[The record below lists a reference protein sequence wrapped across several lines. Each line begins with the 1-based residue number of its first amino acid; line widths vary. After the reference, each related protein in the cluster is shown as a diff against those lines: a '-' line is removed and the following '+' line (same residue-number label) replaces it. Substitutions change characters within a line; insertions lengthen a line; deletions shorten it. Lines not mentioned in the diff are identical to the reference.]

1 MKLFAVAGN
10 PVYYSQSPQIWNYS
24 FQKSNINAH
33 YFRINTDQ
41 AKDIVKMIKEIE
53 LSGCNVTSPFK
64 QDILPY
70 VNKIEGDAVKIKS
83 VNCIV
88 PISKKLFGYNTDVD
102 GFYSALVL
110 NGFNPQNKKA
120 IVIGAGGAA
129 RAVVYSLIKSG
140 VSDLVIANRTFE
152 KARELAEN
160 FKCRV
165 SSIDKIEK
173 EAKEA
178 DLLVSCVSS
187 TERFISK
194 DTFHKKLTVLDAQ
207 YAEVSSLQKDAE
219 FAGSKLIDGREWLIY
234 QAAFFFKDFFNEL
247 PLESMK
253 EALKDNTVKAYKKK
267 RSISLVGFMGAGKS
281 NLGKLLAQ
289 SNNARFMDLDLM
301 IEEKEGKII
310 SDIFK
315 NRGESYFRTLE
326 SQILKTIDLSIPTV
340 LACGGGTTIHEE
352 NVDFLRSSSKVLWLW
367 SPLEEIIKRIDN
379 TNRPLLEQADLIFKE
394 RQIQYA
400 RACDVCVNNKDEKT
414 TLKQLLREIWI

>member
-1 MKLFAVAGN
+1 MKLFAVAGS
-10 PVYYSQSPQIWNYS
+10 PVSYSQSPQIWNHS
-24 FQKSNINAH
+24 FKKNNIDAH
-33 YFRINTDQ
+33 YFKISTDQ
-41 AKDIVKMIKEIE
+41 AKDLIKMIKELE

-64 QDILPY
+64 EDVIPY
-70 VNKIEGDAVKIKS
+70 INKIEGDAVKIKS

-88 PISKKLFGYNTDVD
+88 PINKKLFGYNTDVD

-110 NGFNPQNKKA
+110 NGFNPHNKKA

-129 RAVVYSLIKSG
+129 RAVVHALMKSG
-140 VSDLVIANRTFE
+140 ASDIVIANRTFE
-152 KARELAEN
+152 KARELASD

-173 EAKEA
+173 ETKEA

-187 TERFISK
+187 IDRFISK

-207 YAEVSSLQKDAE
+207 YAEVSCLQKDAE
-219 FAGSKLIDGREWLIY
+219 FAGCKLIDGREWLIY

-253 EALKDNTVKAYKKK
+253 EALKENIVKTYKNKK
-267 RSISLVGFMGAGKS
+267 NISLIGFMGTGKS

-289 SNNARFMDLDLM
+289 SNNSTFIDLDLI
-301 IEEKEGKII
+301 IEQKEGKSI

-315 NRGESYFRTLE
+315 DSGEEYFRKLE
-326 SQILKTIDLSIPTV
+326 NQALKTVDFSTPTV
-340 LACGGGTTIHEE
+340 LACGGGTTINSD
-352 NVDFLRSSSKVLWLW
+352 NVDLIRAGSKVLWLW
-367 SPLEEIIKRIDN
+367 SPLEEIKKRIDN
-379 TNRPLLEQADLIFKE
+379 TNRPLLNNAEIIFKE
-394 RQIQYA
+394 RQTQYA
-400 RACDVCVNNKDEKT
+400 LACDICVNSKDEKG